1 MVKFVFNNIFKLI
14 FRHGLNLTRKLVYLI
29 FSIILFTNCN
39 HRIVRINYNKTSTEN
54 KHCDVPITNNL
65 SLIDSSSQYIGSIK
79 LKDSGFS
86 SYFIEYET
94 VRILK
99 SEAYIV
105 DANIVIIREE
115 HRPDRKSTCY
125 RCVADFYKTKNK
137 NIKNIDNNYHLNNI
151 QERVLKDKEVNKQN
165 LIYILTFSIG
175 MALTMSLL

>member
-65 SLIDSSSQYIGSIK
+65 SLIGSSSQYIGSIK

-86 SYFIEYET
+86 SYCSEYEAIR
-94 VRILK
+94 VLK
-99 SEAYIV
+99 SEACIV